1 MPYLIDGHNLVPHIP
16 GFSLSDLDDEIEL
29 IQSLQKF
36 ANKRRTKVE
45 VYFDHAP
52 PTHARRQNHGLVT
65 AVFVRQE
72 SNADRAIKARLTQLG
87 KQAKNWTV
95 VSSDREIITEARSY
109 QSRVLKSSEFA
120 QLIQEWLSGDQ
131 PGETKEEDSDQ
142 PNLEVDYW
150 LDQFSQ
156 E

>member
-1 MPYLIDGHNLVPHIP
+1 MPYLIDGHNLIPHIP
-16 GFSLSDLDDEIEL
+16 GLSLSDLDDEIGL
-29 IQSLQKF
+29 IHSLQKF

-45 VYFDHAP
+45 VYFDQAP

-65 AVFVRQE
+65 AVFIRQE
-72 SNADRAIKARLTQLG
+72 SNADIAIKIRLSQLG

-95 VSSDREIITEARSY
+95 VSSDRDIIAEAKSS
-109 QSRVLKSSEFA
+109 QSRLIKSAEFA
-120 QLIQEWLSGDQ
+120 KLIQEGLTGDQ
-131 PGETKEEDSDQ
+131 PGETENEDSDQ

>member
-1 MPYLIDGHNLVPHIP
+1 M
-16 GFSLSDLDDEIEL
+16 
-29 IQSLQKF
+29 
-36 ANKRRTKVE
+36 
-45 VYFDHAP
+45 
-52 PTHARRQNHGLVT
+52 T

-72 SNADRAIKARLTQLG
+72 SNADLAIKARLSQLG

-95 VSSDREIITEARSY
+95 VSSDLDIIAEARSS
-109 QSRVLKSSEFA
+109 QSRVLKAIEFA
-120 QLIQEWLSGDQ
+120 KLIQVWSSGDQ
-131 PGETKEEDSDQ
+131 PGETKDEDSDQ